1 MAVEWFPNDWYTQEA
16 TSIVFFVSLL
26 VNPHRLPIWTV
37 NSSTISIPTPFSP
50 SPRRASNSPY
60 SLSFPLDSSF
70 RTRAES
76 ASSLTKCLMII
87 TRSQVGLEHTFDSSG
102 VLLRLLLEPQG
113 ALHRVGLLQRPASQ
127 GHHVGDVQLFA
138 VSLLPS
144 RMNRLLD
151 SMNHRESMRTSIWRP
166 CGTASR

>member
-1 MAVEWFPNDWYTQEA
+1 MVPERLVYARSNVRCILYFPP
-16 TSIVFFVSLL
+16 L
-26 VNPHRLPIWTV
+26 NPHSSSMQRV
-37 NSSTISIPTPFSP
+37 NSTTISIPTPFSP

-60 SLSFPLDSSF
+60 SLSFPLDPSS

-87 TRSQVGLEHTFDSSG
+87 TRSQVGPERVLHSSG

-113 ALHRVGLLQRPASQ
+113 PLHGVGLLQRPASQ
-127 GHHVGDVQLFA
+127 GHHDDDVQYFA

-144 RMNRLLD
+144 RMNPLLCLMK
-151 SMNHRESMRTSIWRP
+151 SRESTRTSIWRL